1 MNHFIQFLEEED
13 GIGVVELILILVV
26 LIGLVLIFKDSL
38 RKLVKEIFDTIT
50 KYLSEKRLS
59 GATFPRHKSVID
71 FFVDTIEL
79 TKLGSQFKDIC
90 L

>member
-1 MNHFIQFLEEED
+1 MTDKEDKTVRQF
-13 GIGVVELILILVV
+13 V
-26 LIGLVLIFKDSL
+26 LICRTALMY
-38 RKLVKEIFDTIT
+38 ENIFDTIT

-71 FFVDTIEL
+71 FFVDTIVF